1 MSVTVVDLV
10 LLVVALSYAVSGYR
24 RGVVAGVL
32 AVGGL
37 FVGGALGVAAAPRVV
52 RAVEPGLAH
61 SVFSVFIVLLLAAV
75 GHAVAGAVGRRLR
88 AGMTWTPLRRLD
100 SGFGAAVSVV
110 AVLVAAWFVAGAL
123 RASPV
128 PAISA
133 AIRGSAVVTEVDE
146 VMPEAARGL
155 FGSFRDLLREDN
167 LPRVFGGLAPERI
180 APVAPPDLAEAQTP
194 QIAEAARSVVRVTGA
209 AQSCSRAVS
218 GSGFAI
224 APGRVMTNAHV
235 VAGVQEPQV
244 QVLGQGALLDATV
257 VAFDADRDIAVLAV
271 PELDIAPL
279 VLGGPARDGDDAA
292 VAGFPG
298 GGEFVLLP
306 ARVRERILAR
316 GPDIYNDEQ
325 VTREVY
331 SLFVVVKPGNSGG
344 PLLAP
349 DGTVLGV
356 VFAASLDDPQTG
368 YALTAAEVSE
378 AVPDPA
384 GARDSVDTGPVR
396 RLTFAAITGPAAGP
410 FGHDWS
416 VLVATRRRVARE
428 RSSHEDDQVT
438 LAHPQWIMRRA
449 RPAAGC

>member
-1 MSVTVVDLV
+1 MSFTVFDLV
-10 LLVVALSYAVSGYR
+10 LLAVAVSYAVSGYR
-24 RGVVAGVL
+24 RGVVVGVL
-32 AVGGL
+32 AVVG
-37 FVGGALGVAAAPRVV
+37 FIVGGALGMAAAPRVV
-52 RAVEPGLAH
+52 SGLEPGLTQSLV
-61 SVFSVFIVLLLAAV
+61 SVLIVVLLGAV
-75 GHAVAGAVGRRLR
+75 GHAVAGGLGRRLR

-110 AVLVAAWFVAGAL
+110 AVLVVAWFVAGAL

-133 AIRGSAVVTEVDE
+133 AIRDSAVVTEVDE

-180 APVAPPDLAEAQTP
+180 SPVAPPDLSRAQTP
-194 QIAEAARSVVRVTGA
+194 EIAAAARSVVRVTGA
-209 AQSCSRAVS
+209 AQSCRRAVS
-218 GSGFAI
+218 GSGFVI

-235 VAGVQEPQV
+235 VAGVGEPQV
-244 QVLGQGALLDATV
+244 QVLGQGALLDASV
-257 VAFDADRDIAVLAV
+257 VVFDADRDIAVLAV
-271 PELDIAPL
+271 PDLNTAPL
-279 VLGGPARDGDDAA
+279 VLGGQAGDGDDAA

-306 ARVRERILAR
+306 ARVRERIQAR

-331 SLFVVVKPGNSGG
+331 SLFVVVEPGNSGG

-356 VFAASLDDPQTG
+356 IFATSLDDPQTG
-368 YALTAAEVSE
+368 YALTAAEVSD
-378 AVPDPA
+378 AVAGAA
-384 GARDSVDTGPVR
+384 GARDSVDTGQC
-396 RLTFAAITGPAAGP
+396 AG
-410 FGHDWS
+410 
-416 VLVATRRRVARE
+416 
-428 RSSHEDDQVT
+428 
-438 LAHPQWIMRRA
+438 
-449 RPAAGC
+449 

>member
-1 MSVTVVDLV
+1 MSFTVLDLV
-10 LLVVALSYAVSGYR
+10 LLAVAVSYAVSGYR

-32 AVGGL
+32 AVAG
-37 FVGGALGVAAAPRVV
+37 FVVGGALGMAAAPRVV
-52 RAVEPGLAH
+52 RGLEPGLTQ
-61 SVFSVFIVLLLAAV
+61 SLVSVFIVLLLGAV
-75 GHAVAGAVGRRLR
+75 GHAVAGGLGRRLR

-110 AVLVAAWFVAGAL
+110 AVLVVAWFVAGAL

-133 AIRGSAVVTEVDE
+133 VIRDSAVVTEVDE

-180 APVAPPDLAEAQTP
+180 SPVAPPDLARAQTP
-194 QIAEAARSVVRVTGA
+194 QIAAAARSVVRVTGA
-209 AQSCSRAVS
+209 AQSCLRAVS
-218 GSGFAI
+218 GSGFVI

-235 VAGVQEPQV
+235 VAGVDEPQV
-244 QVLGQGALLDATV
+244 QVLGQGALLNASV
-257 VAFDADRDIAVLAV
+257 VVFDADRDIAVLAV
-271 PELDIAPL
+271 PDLDTAPL
-279 VLGGPARDGDDAA
+279 VLGEPARDGDDAA

-306 ARVRERILAR
+306 ARVRERIAAR

-344 PLLAP
+344 PLLAR

-356 VFAASLDDPQTG
+356 VFATSLDDPQTG
-368 YALTAAEVSE
+368 YALTAAEVSG
-378 AVPDPA
+378 AVADAPS
-384 GARDSVDTGPVR
+384 ARDSVDTGQC
-396 RLTFAAITGPAAGP
+396 AG
-410 FGHDWS
+410 
-416 VLVATRRRVARE
+416 
-428 RSSHEDDQVT
+428 
-438 LAHPQWIMRRA
+438 
-449 RPAAGC
+449 

>member
-1 MSVTVVDLV
+1 MSFTVLDLV
-10 LLVVALSYAVSGYR
+10 LLAVAVSYAVSGYR

-32 AVGGL
+32 AVAGL
-37 FVGGALGVAAAPRVV
+37 IVGGALGMAAAPRVV
-52 RAVEPGLAH
+52 RGLEPGLTQSLV
-61 SVFSVFIVLLLAAV
+61 SVLIVLLLGAV
-75 GHAVAGAVGRRLR
+75 GHAVAGGLGRRLR
-88 AGMTWTPLRRLD
+88 AGMTWTPLRRVD
-100 SGFGAAVSVV
+100 SGFGAALSVV
-110 AVLVAAWFVAGAL
+110 AVLVVAWFVAGAL

-180 APVAPPDLAEAQTP
+180 SPVAPPDLTRAQTP
-194 QIAEAARSVVRVTGA
+194 QIAAAARSVVRVTGA
-209 AQSCSRAVS
+209 AQSCRRAVS
-218 GSGFAI
+218 GSGFVI

-235 VAGVQEPQV
+235 VAGVDDPQV
-244 QVLGQGALLDATV
+244 QVLGQGALLDASV
-257 VAFDADRDIAVLAV
+257 VIFDADRDIAVLAV
-271 PELDIAPL
+271 PDLDTTPL
-279 VLGGPARDGDDAA
+279 VLGGQARDGDDAA

-306 ARVRERILAR
+306 ARVRERIQAR

-356 VFAASLDDPQTG
+356 VFATSLDDPQTG
-368 YALTAAEVSE
+368 YALTAAEVSGTV
-378 AVPDPA
+378 ADAA
-384 GARDSVDTGPVR
+384 GSQDSVDTR
-396 RLTFAAITGPAAGP
+396 ECAG
-410 FGHDWS
+410 
-416 VLVATRRRVARE
+416 
-428 RSSHEDDQVT
+428 
-438 LAHPQWIMRRA
+438 
-449 RPAAGC
+449 